1 MKHLGVDIGGTS
13 VKVVA
18 MEGDQVVW
26 SGQSAAY
33 TQPDLSELIQAI
45 RDAAGGRAARVD
57 GVGLCLPGILDDS
70 GLAVAR
76 SVNVPGLNG
85 IGLKALVSASLGS
98 GFGATTVVH
107 DSVAAAYDIWWRRKL
122 DGRMVVLA
130 IGTGIGAA
138 VLDDGKPLRVDG
150 ESPGHLGQIDVSLAG
165 EETIGPDGGAGSLE
179 GYVGAWAL
187 AKRFGGELESVLPT
201 LLGDEIPFQALARAI
216 RIAHAIYRPHHVI
229 LAGGVGIRLGH
240 ALPRLRGLIES
251 KLTNIAREGWTLSV
265 GDSDFH
271 AAAGAARLA
280 AGGR

>member
-33 TQPDLSELIQAI
+33 RQPGLSELIEAI
-45 RDAAGGRAARVD
+45 REAAGGRAWRAD
-57 GVGLCLPGILDDS
+57 GLGLCLPGILDDS

-85 IGLKALVSASLGS
+85 MRLEALVSSSLGWDL
-98 GFGATTVVH
+98 GAITVVH
-107 DSVAAAYDIWWRRKL
+107 DSVATAHDIWCQRRL
-122 DGRMVVLA
+122 AGRMLVLA

-179 GYVGAWAL
+179 GYFGAWAL
-187 AKRFGGELESVLPT
+187 SKRFGGELGSVLPT

-251 KLTNIAREGWTLSV
+251 RLTNISREGWTLSV